1 MLEITTIRQNPS
13 HVIERLGAKNFDKA
27 AQAIADILTLD
38 AQRRAVQQ
46 QLDDARNQNKT
57 ISEQIGKLYKQGNQQ
72 QANELKQQVN
82 TINDNIRQL
91 ETNMGSIEQ
100 QLDAQLVQLPNLPHQ
115 SVPLGKHPD
124 DNQVVKTSGTV
135 PTLHPNAKPH
145 WDLVT
150 QYNLVNFEIGAKIT
164 GSGSPLYIGK
174 GARLQRALINFF
186 LDEAIAAGYTEYLP
200 PHLVNEASA
209 YATGQLPDKE
219 GQMYHATADNL
230 YLIPTA
236 EVPLTNIYRDVIL
249 KQDEL
254 PVKLTGYTPCFRR
267 EAGSHGIG
275 TRGLNRLHQFDK
287 VEIVQIQHPD
297 RT

>member
-1 MLEITTIRQNPS
+1 MLEITTIRQNPD

-27 AQAIADILTLD
+27 AQAIAHILALD
-38 AQRRAVQQ
+38 TQRRAAQQ

-164 GSGSPLYIGK
+164 GSGFPLYIGK

-254 PVKLTGYTPCFRR
+254 KAKT
-267 EAGSHGIG
+267 
-275 TRGLNRLHQFDK
+275 
-287 VEIVQIQHPD
+287 IQ
-297 RT
+297 

>member
-1 MLEITTIRQNPS
+1 MLEITTIRQNPN

-27 AQAIADILTLD
+27 AQAITDILALD

-91 ETNMGSIEQ
+91 EANMGSIEQ

-164 GSGSPLYIGK
+164 GSGFPLYIGK
-174 GARLQRALINFF
+174 A
-186 LDEAIAAGYTEYLP
+186 
-200 PHLVNEASA
+200 
-209 YATGQLPDKE
+209 PD
-219 GQMYHATADNL
+219 YN
-230 YLIPTA
+230 
-236 EVPLTNIYRDVIL
+236 VP
-249 KQDEL
+249 
-254 PVKLTGYTPCFRR
+254 
-267 EAGSHGIG
+267 
-275 TRGLNRLHQFDK
+275 
-287 VEIVQIQHPD
+287 
-297 RT
+297 